1 MSGNRVSPVHTI
13 TTDATA
19 AGALDLAVEHLLR
32 GDLVVL
38 PTDTVYGVAAHA
50 FMPAAV
56 ARLYAVKGRPSHK
69 PIPML
74 LPNPAAVRTVCAA
87 VPPVAWRLAERFW
100 PGALSIVL
108 ARAPNVPDEI
118 TAGGATVAVRVP
130 DHSLVRAL
138 CQSLGAPLA
147 ASSANRHG
155 QPSPVTPGEAW
166 DAMAGRVALILDGGQ
181 CPGGLASTV
190 LDLTV
195 SPAVIRRPGPV
206 TSEALAALVEL
217 AV

>member
-13 TTDATA
+13 SLDAAA

-32 GDLVVL
+32 GDLIVL

-50 FMPAAV
+50 FMPAAI
-56 ARLYAVKGRPSHK
+56 AQLYEVKGRPSHK

-74 LPNPAAVRTVCAA
+74 LPNPAAVRAVCAA
-87 VPPVAWRLAERFW
+87 VPPAAWRLAERFW
-100 PGALSIVL
+100 PGALSMVL
-108 ARAPNVPDEI
+108 ARSPVVPDEI

-130 DHSLVRAL
+130 DHSLVRAI

-147 ASSANRHG
+147 ATSANRHG

-166 DAMAGRVALILDGGQ
+166 DAMGGRVALILDGGL

-195 SPAVIRRPGPV
+195 SPAVIRRRGPV
-206 TSEALAALVEL
+206 TAEALAEVVQL

>member
-1 MSGNRVSPVHTI
+1 M
-13 TTDATA
+13 
-19 AGALDLAVEHLLR
+19 
-32 GDLVVL
+32 
-38 PTDTVYGVAAHA
+38 
-50 FMPAAV
+50 
-56 ARLYAVKGRPSHK
+56 
-69 PIPML
+69 
-74 LPNPAAVRTVCAA
+74 
-87 VPPVAWRLAERFW
+87 
-100 PGALSIVL
+100 VL

-166 DAMAGRVALILDGGQ
+166 NAMSGRVALILDGGQ

-206 TSEALAALVEL
+206 TAEALAALVEL

>member
-1 MSGNRVSPVHTI
+1 MSGNRVPAGDTI
-13 TTDATA
+13 FLDAA
-19 AGALDLAVEHLLR
+19 EAGAVDQAVEHLLR

-56 ARLYAVKGRPSHK
+56 AQLYAVKERPSHK
-69 PIPML
+69 PIPVL
-74 LPNPAAVRTVCAA
+74 LPDPVAIRTVCTDI
-87 VPPVAWRLAERFW
+87 PPEAWRLADRFW
-100 PGALSIVL
+100 PGALSMVL
-108 ARAPNVPDEI
+108 TRAPMVPDEI

-130 DHSLVRAL
+130 DHTLVRAL
-138 CQSLGAPLA
+138 CRSLGAPLA
-147 ASSANRHG
+147 ATSANRHG

-166 DAMAGRVALILDGGQ
+166 DAMGGRVALILDGGA
-181 CPGGLASTV
+181 CPGGMASTV
-190 LDLTV
+190 LDVTV

-206 TSEALAALVEL
+206 TAEALAAFVQL

>member
-1 MSGNRVSPVHTI
+1 MSGNRVPPVHTI
-13 TTDATA
+13 SLDATA
-19 AGALDLAVEHLLR
+19 AGALDRAVGHLLR

-56 ARLYAVKGRPSHK
+56 AQLYAVKARPSHR
-69 PIPML
+69 PIPVL
-74 LPNPAAVRTVCAA
+74 LPNPVAVRTVCAA

-100 PGALSIVL
+100 PGALSMVL
-108 ARAPNVPDEI
+108 TSAPRVPDEV

-138 CQSLGAPLA
+138 CRSLGAPLA
-147 ASSANRHG
+147 ATSANRHG

-166 DAMAGRVALILDGGQ
+166 DAMGGRVALILDGGQ
-181 CPGGLASTV
+181 CRGGLASTV

-195 SPAVIRRPGPV
+195 SPAVIRRHGPV
-206 TSEALAALVEL
+206 AAEALAELVQL